1 MNLVDPDP
9 QRSILLYCIVYIPVL
24 FAEERLLVVLYNAH
38 RASYYVFIY
47 QKSFKQISNFHVLL
61 EFL

>member
-9 QRSILLYCIVYIPVL
+9 QRSILLYCIVYIL

-47 QKSFKQISNFHVLL
+47 QKSFTQISNFHVLL